1 MIRRLVGLLCPPQQR
16 SPLRLLARE
25 IGGYTGNITTGKQ
38 EHIKSMA
45 DWQLMS
51 AGCPHFQARVVY
63 CVNSRDLPTVSEMSG
78 NVDSAPKF
86 LCQELI

>member
-1 MIRRLVGLLCPPQQR
+1 MP
-16 SPLRLLARE
+16 
-25 IGGYTGNITTGKQ
+25 
-38 EHIKSMA
+38 

-78 NVDSAPKF
+78 NRSKNLLAGLEPGCRTGLRPVLSTLLSGNVDSAPKF